1 MDKPDRTFRNPFFR
15 PNPELMAASTVDSGA
30 SRFLPSKKSLKGI
43 VAGQLFYAH

>member
-43 VAGQLFYAH
+43 VAGQLF